1 MNTIL
6 LVIPL
11 AILSGYFWRMGG
23 SGIYSR
29 YWRRIGIAILLTISC
44 YLQTFNL
51 WSLLVFPLAYS
62 SSCLGYGIPDS
73 GDDGSSIARFW
84 LMIGYRLGIVS
95 IPERILQFAVR
106 ASVGLAYSMSY
117 LVLGFLKGNILGAII
132 GMVGLTL
139 TIPLICNYEWD
150 VVKEERLIGVVILLW
165 TLVI

>member
-6 LVIPL
+6 STILL

-29 YWRRIGIAILLTISC
+29 YWRRVGVAILLTIGC

-51 WSLLVFPLAYS
+51 WSLLVFPLAYGS
-62 SSCLGYGIPDS
+62 FCLGYGIPD
-73 GDDGSSIARFW
+73 GNDDGSSIARFW
-84 LMIGYRLGIVS
+84 LMLGYRLGITS
-95 IPERILQFAVR
+95 MPERILRLAVR

-117 LVLGFLKGNILGAII
+117 LVFGFLKGNIIGAII
-132 GMVGLTL
+132 GMIGLTL
-139 TIPLICNYEWD
+139 TIPIIYNYEWD
-150 VVKEERLIGVVILLW
+150 VNIEERLIGGMILLW